1 MIFNLIIF
9 TGVLVMYFTY
19 AKSVKYKEGT
29 IEYLTLQDFFNLG
42 FWMIFLGLLVNW
54 VL

>member
-1 MIFNLIIF
+1 MIFDVLILLGAII
-9 TGVLVMYFTY
+9 MYFTY

-42 FWMIFLGLLVNW
+42 FWMTITGILLGWIL
-54 VL
+54 